1 MDTSPSAPHLDDEAL
16 SGALDADL
24 GAVPG
29 EAAAAHLAT
38 CAQCARRRDDL
49 AAARAAL
56 ASAPVEL
63 LDELARRRL
72 VARALAEAPMA
83 GERATRPWYLRPAVA
98 GGVAAALLAILA
110 AVPFLSGG
118 GDADREEGAVQ
129 ALRDTP
135 FLGDLGDLSDPA
147 LVRASLQGLFPAEAN
162 EAGTPSVGGALD
174 EAAPPPAEGAPP
186 RAAVPAPGPGAPE
199 PETDLYSSPGSVR
212 ATAEAQETQPQKLR
226 AGRDSAVLDRAVTD
240 ECAAIL
246 ADGPARDARL
256 VATAVG
262 TYRGIPAVVAAFATG
277 SGTTAYVA
285 ARDDCRVLD
294 RYPV

>member
-16 SGALDADL
+16 SAALDADL

-29 EAAAAHLAT
+29 EPTAAHLAT
-38 CAQCARRRDDL
+38 CAQCARRRDDF

-56 ASAPVEL
+56 ASAPVEP
-63 LDELARRRL
+63 LDELSRRRL

-83 GERATRPWYLRPAVA
+83 GEEPARRPWYLRPAVA

-110 AVPFLSGG
+110 AVPFVSGG
-118 GDADREEGAVQ
+118 GDADREEAAVQ

-147 LVRASLQGLFPAEAN
+147 LVREGLRGMFTPPEAS
-162 EAGTPSVGGALD
+162 SGGSALD
-174 EAAPPPAEGAPP
+174 EDTRLPAEGAPP
-186 RAAVPAPGPGAPE
+186 REAVPAPAPGAPD
-199 PETDLYSSPGSVR
+199 PGTDLYSSPGSVR
-212 ATAEAQETQPQKLR
+212 ATAEAQKTQPQKLR
-226 AGRDSAVLDRAVTD
+226 AGEGPAVLDRAVTD
-240 ECAAIL
+240 ECATTL
-246 ADGPARDARL
+246 AEGPARGTRL

-262 TYRGIPAVVAAFATG
+262 TYRGIPAMVAAFATG
-277 SGTTAYVA
+277 PGTTAYVA

>member
-1 MDTSPSAPHLDDEAL
+1 MTMDTSPSAPHLDDEAL
-16 SGALDADL
+16 SAALDADL

-29 EAAAAHLAT
+29 EATAAHLAT

-49 AAARAAL
+49 AGARAAL
-56 ASAPVEL
+56 ASVPVEP
-63 LDELARRRL
+63 LDDLPRRRL

-83 GERATRPWYLRPAVA
+83 GERAARRPWYLRPAVA
-98 GGVAAALLAILA
+98 GGMAAALFAILA

-118 GDADREEGAVQ
+118 GDADRGEAAVQ

-147 LVRASLQGLFPAEAN
+147 LVRASLQGML
-162 EAGTPSVGGALD
+162 TPSEASSGGSAVD
-174 EAAPPPAEGAPP
+174 EAARLPAEGAPP
-186 RAAVPAPGPGAPE
+186 REAVPAPAPSAPDPG
-199 PETDLYSSPGSVR
+199 TDLYSSPGSVR
-212 ATAEAQETQPQKLR
+212 VTGEAQETQPQKLR
-226 AGRDSAVLDRAVTD
+226 AGGGPAVLDRAVTD
-240 ECAAIL
+240 ECAATL
-246 ADGPARDARL
+246 ADGPARGARL
-256 VATAVG
+256 MATAVG

-277 SGTTAYVA
+277 PETTAYVV